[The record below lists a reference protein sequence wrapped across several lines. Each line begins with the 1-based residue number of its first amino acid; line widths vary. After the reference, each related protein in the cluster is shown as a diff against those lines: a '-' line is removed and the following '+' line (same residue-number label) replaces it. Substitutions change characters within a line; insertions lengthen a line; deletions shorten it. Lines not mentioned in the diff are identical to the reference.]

1 MEKDLKID
9 SLVIHAGFDSEETT
23 GALMPP
29 IFATST
35 YLQSAPG
42 EHKGYDY
49 GRSHNKT
56 RYVLED
62 AICALEYGSKGLAF
76 SSGLAAISTILDLLP
91 ANSHVI
97 CVDDIYG
104 GTYRLFERVKKPAS
118 ALEISYCSCQSIAE
132 LEQALR
138 PNTKLIWIETPTN
151 PLLKIIDLELV
162 SSFAKKHNLI
172 SVCDNT
178 FASCYL
184 QNPIKFG
191 FDIVMHSSTKY
202 INGHSDV
209 IGGLVV
215 VGENSELAEKLAF
228 LQNSIGAVPS
238 PFDCYLT
245 FRGMKT
251 LALRMQRHC
260 DNAEKIVEY
269 LLGQN
274 KVNKVFYPG
283 CKNHPNHEV
292 AAKQMR
298 RFGGMISFEVKANIE
313 QSKVFLSKF
322 KLAKL
327 AESLGGLKT
336 LIEHPALMTHATI
349 PAAQRQAL
357 GISDG
362 LIRLSVGAEDAS
374 DLIDEMAEAF
384 KVI

>member
-1 MEKDLKID
+1 MDKKLSID
-9 SLVIHAGFDSEETT
+9 TLVVHAGFDSEETT

-35 YLQSAPG
+35 YLQTGPG
-42 EHKGYDY
+42 EHKGFDY

-62 AICALEYGSKGLAF
+62 TICALEGGKKGLAF
-76 SSGLAAISTILDLLP
+76 SSGLAAISNILDLLP
-91 ANSHVI
+91 AGSHII

-104 GTYRLFERVKKPAS
+104 GTFRLFERVKKHS
-118 ALEISYCSCQSIAE
+118 SSLEFSYSTCQNQQE
-132 LEQALR
+132 LEELIR

-151 PLLKIIDLELV
+151 PLLKIVDLEMV
-162 SSFAKKHNLI
+162 ADFARKHKLI
-172 SVCDNT
+172 SVVDNT

-184 QNPIKFG
+184 QQPLSFG

-209 IGGLVV
+209 IGGLLV
-215 VGENSELAEKLAF
+215 VGDNQELAEKLAF
-228 LQNSIGAVPS
+228 LQNANGAVPS

-245 FRGMKT
+245 YRGMKT

-269 LLGQN
+269 LGNQK
-274 KVNKVFYPG
+274 KVNRIYYPG
-283 CKNHPNHEV
+283 LESHPNHKI
-292 AAKQMR
+292 AKKQMR
-298 RFGGMISFEVKANIE
+298 RFGGMISFELNAGLE
-313 QSKVFLSKF
+313 ESRGFLKKF

-349 PAAQRQAL
+349 PAEQRKAL

-362 LIRLSVGAEDAS
+362 LIRLSAGAEDAS
-374 DLIDEMAEAF
+374 DLIAELDSAF
-384 KVI
+384 GVL